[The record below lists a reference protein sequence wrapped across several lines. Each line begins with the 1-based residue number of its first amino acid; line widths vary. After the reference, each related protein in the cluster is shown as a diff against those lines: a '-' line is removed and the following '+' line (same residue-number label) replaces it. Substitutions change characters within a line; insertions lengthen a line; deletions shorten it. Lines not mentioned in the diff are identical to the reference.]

1 MKKRLIS
8 ILLLSLII
16 NTHTIYAE
24 NASVLLSLYD
34 FDKAF
39 SVETEE
45 QRLLDITEAY
55 DTVHTKIKTDEMM
68 EKAIDIYSSNHNENL
83 ASYDERILEL
93 EQSLKEQRI
102 RVCNSS
108 KKSVEY
114 LLELDSKYQTTQDH
128 LEEMQAERLVYANQ
142 RDILSTDPENT
153 ELMKKE
159 YEKLER
165 QLAAQ
170 EKTYEKA
177 TSYPELG
184 DVKNL
189 SYPLAKES
197 YITSGFGEREDPFN
211 RPEIQFH
218 RGIDL
223 SANMNT
229 DVTAVFH
236 GTVESVGSSDDIG
249 YYVIVNHGKGI
260 KTLYGHLDHYNVE
273 EGQEVKQYDV
283 IASSG
288 NSGKRSTGPHLHLGL
303 YINGIAVNPIQ
314 VF

>member
-1 MKKRLIS
+1 MKKRLVT

-16 NTHTIYAE
+16 NTHIIYAE
-24 NASVLLSLYD
+24 NASVLLSLYG
-34 FDKAF
+34 FDKAV

-55 DTVHTKIKTDEMM
+55 DTAHTKMKTDEMM

-83 ASYDERILEL
+83 ASYDARISEL
-93 EQSLKEQRI
+93 EQSLKDQRI
-102 RVCNSS
+102 RIYNSS
-108 KKSVEY
+108 EKPVEY
-114 LLELDSKYQTTQDH
+114 LLELDSKYQTTKNN
-128 LEEMQAERLVYANQ
+128 LEEMQAERFVYANQ
-142 RDILSTDPENT
+142 RDILSTDEENT

-165 QLAAQ
+165 QLTAQ

-189 SYPLAKES
+189 SYPLAEDS

-218 RGIDL
+218 RGLDL
-223 SANMNT
+223 SADMNT
-229 DVTAVFH
+229 DVTALFH
-236 GTVESVGSSDDIG
+236 GTVETVGSSDDIG
-249 YYVIVNHGKGI
+249 YYVIINHGKGI
-260 KTLYGHLDHYNVE
+260 KTLYGHLDHYSVE
-273 EGQEVKQYDV
+273 EGQKVKQYDV

-288 NSGKRSTGPHLHLGL
+288 NSGSRSTGPHLHLGL
-303 YINGIAVNPIQ
+303 YINGTAVNPIR